1 MQKVD
6 PIALDLNGDGITF
19 GSATDGYA
27 QFDMDKNGFK
37 ERAAWLNNADG
48 FLARDINGNGLID
61 DGSELF
67 GDQTALKNGKTATD
81 GFEALKDLDDNKDG
95 ILDKLDKTFQAIKI
109 WQDKDRDGITDEG
122 ELSSLADLGITSFSV
137 NGKATNTKDHNGNT
151 LNKEGSYTKADGT
164 RGKMGEYA
172 LTRDTVHSEAADAA
186 DGEYSEAIKAAPDLA
201 GQGNVVN
208 LRRAMAEDKTGD
220 LYKYVQKFITAA
232 TESERMNWLDK
243 ILFKWTGTENINKN
257 SRGSYADAQKL
268 GTLEKLYGQDFM
280 NVYGDSNPNYSNIW
294 EELNR
299 QYTSI
304 CDKAYAQLAMQTF
317 AKDVCDNLK
326 IVYTKES
333 DGFKLDATG
342 VREYIDKQ
350 LTVNEE
356 TAVNSFKSFLAVV
369 KKMGWQNEITEI
381 TAFIEHFKVQGGAM
395 EFFATAF
402 MNNLNFLEMGDL
414 VISARGS
421 SDLTAIFGNKED
433 NSITGS
439 YADDIL
445 YGGAGNDSLYG
456 NSGDDILSGGA
467 GDDYLEG
474 GYGRDTYVW
483 NKGDGNDTI
492 DAYNYSSMS
501 NADRLLMERINQA
514 MLEFSMSGDDLIC
527 TYTPTNEFITVENWG
542 RGDQYRLTS
551 IECADGSLLAADI
564 NKKIK
569 LG

>member
-1 MQKVD
+1 MTKQSVVQVKMWYDPRTDEMIYGMNQENNEKFNQAKKNSENFKMECEAVENVMNTVSDITSNYIEFYSLKVNSNIISINSFLTNVLKVKFCADICSDLYDKNYSKAMSSISIETVSWGLKQAIQSYTSKKNAYALCCAETIMFGIAAVCGIRQYTEGKIEDIDSLLGSFCEAKQNEWNSKELEPWEKMLNSIYHMDGGFNLTKTLNEFSKGKLSLWQSNKMEKWEKMLNAMYLCDETDVTHPFGTAATMQKVD

-27 QFDMDKNGFK
+27 QFDLDNNGFK

-48 FLARDINGNGLID
+48 FLVRDINGNGLID

-232 TESERMNWLDK
+232 TESERTDWLDK
-243 ILFKWTGTENINKN
+243 
-257 SRGSYADAQKL
+257 
-268 GTLEKLYGQDFM
+268 
-280 NVYGDSNPNYSNIW
+280 
-294 EELNR
+294 
-299 QYTSI
+299 
-304 CDKAYAQLAMQTF
+304 
-317 AKDVCDNLK
+317 
-326 IVYTKES
+326 
-333 DGFKLDATG
+333 
-342 VREYIDKQ
+342 
-350 LTVNEE
+350 
-356 TAVNSFKSFLAVV
+356 
-369 KKMGWQNEITEI
+369 ITEI

-402 MNNLNFLEMGDL
+402 MNNLNFLEMADW
-414 VISARGS
+414 VASAQR
-421 SDLTAIFGNKED
+421 E
-433 NSITGS
+433 
-439 YADDIL
+439 YA
-445 YGGAGNDSLYG
+445 
-456 NSGDDILSGGA
+456 
-467 GDDYLEG
+467 
-474 GYGRDTYVW
+474 
-483 NKGDGNDTI
+483 
-492 DAYNYSSMS
+492 AY
-501 NADRLLMERINQA
+501 
-514 MLEFSMSGDDLIC
+514 
-527 TYTPTNEFITVENWG
+527 
-542 RGDQYRLTS
+542 
-551 IECADGSLLAADI
+551 
-564 NKKIK
+564 
-569 LG
+569 

>member
-1 MQKVD
+1 
-6 PIALDLNGDGITF
+6 
-19 GSATDGYA
+19 
-27 QFDMDKNGFK
+27 
-37 ERAAWLNNADG
+37 
-48 FLARDINGNGLID
+48 
-61 DGSELF
+61 
-67 GDQTALKNGKTATD
+67 
-81 GFEALKDLDDNKDG
+81 
-95 ILDKLDKTFQAIKI
+95 
-109 WQDKDRDGITDEG
+109 
-122 ELSSLADLGITSFSV
+122 
-137 NGKATNTKDHNGNT
+137 
-151 LNKEGSYTKADGT
+151 
-164 RGKMGEYA
+164 
-172 LTRDTVHSEAADAA
+172 
-186 DGEYSEAIKAAPDLA
+186 
-201 GQGNVVN
+201 
-208 LRRAMAEDKTGD
+208 
-220 LYKYVQKFITAA
+220 
-232 TESERMNWLDK
+232 
-243 ILFKWTGTENINKN
+243 
-257 SRGSYADAQKL
+257 
-268 GTLEKLYGQDFM
+268 M

-317 AKDVCDNLK
+317 AKGVCDNLK

-333 DGFKLDATG
+333 DDFKLDATG

-402 MNNLNFLEMGDL
+402 MNNLNFLEMGDM

-439 YADDIL
+439 SAADIL

-456 NSGDDILSGGA
+456 NSGDDTLSGGA
-467 GDDYLEG
+467 GDDYLKG
-474 GYGRDTYVW
+474 GDGRDTYVW
-483 NKGDGNDTI
+483 NKRDGNDTI
-492 DAYNYSSMS
+492 DAWNYSSMS
-501 NADRLLMERINQA
+501 NEDRLLMERINQA

-542 RGDQYRLTS
+542 RGDQYRLAS

-564 NKKIK
+564 NTKTLMVKYY
-569 LG
+569 

>member
-1 MQKVD
+1 M
-6 PIALDLNGDGITF
+6 
-19 GSATDGYA
+19 AT
-27 QFDMDKNGFK
+27 
-37 ERAAWLNNADG
+37 
-48 FLARDINGNGLID
+48 
-61 DGSELF
+61 S
-67 GDQTALKNGKTATD
+67 
-81 GFEALKDLDDNKDG
+81 GFEALKDLDDNNDG
-95 ILDKLDKTFQAIKI
+95 ILDKLDKAFQTLKI
-109 WQDKDRDGITDEG
+109 WQDKDRDGVTDEG
-122 ELSSLADLGITSFSV
+122 ELSSLADLGITSLSV

-356 TAVNSFKSFLAVV
+356 TAVNSFKSFLVVV
-369 KKMGWQNEITEI
+369 KKMGWQDEITEI
-381 TAFIEHFKVQGGAM
+381 TAFIEHFKVQGGDM

-402 MNNLNFLEMGDL
+402 MNNLNFVEMADW
-414 VISARGS
+414 VASAQG
-421 SDLTAIFGNKED
+421 E
-433 NSITGS
+433 
-439 YADDIL
+439 YA
-445 YGGAGNDSLYG
+445 
-456 NSGDDILSGGA
+456 
-467 GDDYLEG
+467 
-474 GYGRDTYVW
+474 
-483 NKGDGNDTI
+483 
-492 DAYNYSSMS
+492 AY
-501 NADRLLMERINQA
+501 
-514 MLEFSMSGDDLIC
+514 
-527 TYTPTNEFITVENWG
+527 
-542 RGDQYRLTS
+542 
-551 IECADGSLLAADI
+551 
-564 NKKIK
+564 
-569 LG
+569 